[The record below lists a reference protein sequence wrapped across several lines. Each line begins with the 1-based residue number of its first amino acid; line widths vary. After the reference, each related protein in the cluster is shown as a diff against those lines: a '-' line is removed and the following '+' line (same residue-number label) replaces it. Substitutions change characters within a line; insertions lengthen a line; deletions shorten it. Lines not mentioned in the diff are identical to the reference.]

1 MALLQQRLGSEAPSA
16 LTLRMELRD
25 ALAAEL
31 GTKAVLCN
39 TRSFSTLSSAARL
52 IIGAQLSA
60 FLGTIA
66 YHGVGLLGWEFDAAK
81 AWPRLKGVKWL
92 ETVADD
98 DIILDGARL
107 VDHVRTEAGEII
119 HLASG
124 NSTLSS
130 HNRPLSANEQ
140 RQRLDFVR
148 RALKLS

>member
-1 MALLQQRLGSEAPSA
+1 MLFPIYL
-16 LTLRMELRD
+16 
-25 ALAAEL
+25 
-31 GTKAVLCN
+31 
-39 TRSFSTLSSAARL
+39 
-52 IIGAQLSA
+52 
-60 FLGTIA
+60 
-66 YHGVGLLGWEFDAAK
+66 LLGWEFDAAK